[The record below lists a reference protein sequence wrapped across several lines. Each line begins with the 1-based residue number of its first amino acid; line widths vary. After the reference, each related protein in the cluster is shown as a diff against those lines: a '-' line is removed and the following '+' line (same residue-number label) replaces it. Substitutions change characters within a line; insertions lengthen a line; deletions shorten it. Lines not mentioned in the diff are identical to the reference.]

1 MHNIK
6 FIRDNQ
12 ESFDKALEK
21 RNIKGMGIKI
31 LQMDEEIRALK
42 TATQETQATRKLI
55 AKEIGILKANN
66 GDISMQMELSTKT
79 KEEEIMLE
87 KQTKEKEQQLMV
99 LLSSLPNLPM
109 EDVPYG
115 NGEEDNKV
123 VKEVGEKTKFDFIAK
138 EHNELGV
145 GLGMM
150 DFAMSAELSGARFV
164 LLNDDIAKLERAI
177 GHFMLDMQIKNGY
190 TEYSIPVLVNEKALF
205 GAGQLPKFAE
215 DLFKTTDGR
224 YLIPSAEAVLTGLF
238 TGEIIDEELL
248 PIRATALSLCFR
260 SEAGAAGKDTKG
272 MFRQHQFSKVE
283 IVGIVKEGE
292 VEHELNRMVNSA
304 ESVLQALEIPYR
316 VMLLCSN
323 DMGFSAEKTYDIEAW
338 FPGQNRYRE
347 ISSCSSCSDFQAR
360 RMNTRYRKKKEKET
374 KFVQTLNAS
383 GLAVGRTLI
392 AVMENY
398 QTKNGD
404 IIIPHALRDYMKQ
417 DIIKRK
423 NV

>member
-1 MHNIK
+1 MHSIK
-6 FIRDNQ
+6 FIRENQ
-12 ESFDKALEK
+12 DIFDKALKK
-21 RNIKGMGIKI
+21 RNIEGMGEKV
-31 LQMDEEIRALK
+31 LQMDEEIRNLK
-42 TATQETQATRKLI
+42 TKTQEIQAQRKII
-55 AKEIGILKANN
+55 AKEIGALKAK
-66 GDISMQMELSTKT
+66 GVDASKQMELSIKT

-87 KQTKEKEQQLMV
+87 KITKEKEQKLID
-99 LLSSLPNLPM
+99 LLSALPNLPTN
-109 EDVPYG
+109 DVPYG
-115 NGEEDNKV
+115 ECEEENKLI
-123 VKEVGEKTKFDFIAK
+123 KEVGEKMKFDFLPK
-138 EHNELGV
+138 EHNELGIEAK
-145 GLGMM
+145 MM
-150 DFAMSAELSGARFV
+150 DFTMSAELSGARFV
-164 LLNDDIAKLERAI
+164 LLNNDIAKLERAI
-177 GHFMLDMQIKNGY
+177 GNFMLDMQIKNGY
-190 TEYSIPVLVNEKALF
+190 TEYSIPVLVNGKTLY
-205 GAGQLPKFAE
+205 GTGQLPKFEE
-215 DLFKTTDGR
+215 DLFKTIDGR
-224 YLIPSAEAVLTGLF
+224 YLIPSAEVVLTGLF
-238 TGEIIDEELL
+238 TGKIIDEELL

-292 VEHELNRMVNSA
+292 VEEELGRMVSSA
-304 ESVLQALEIPYR
+304 ESILQALKIPYR

-347 ISSCSSCSDFQAR
+347 ISSCSSCGSFQAR
-360 RMNTRYRKKKEKET
+360 RMNTRYRKKGEKET

-398 QTKNGD
+398 QTKDGD
-404 IIIPHALRDYMKQ
+404 IIVPDVLRDYMNQ

>member
-6 FIRDNQ
+6 FIRENQ
-12 ESFDKALEK
+12 DAFEKALKK
-21 RNIKGMGIKI
+21 RNIEGVVVKI
-31 LQMDEEIRALK
+31 LQMDEEIRSLK
-42 TATQETQATRKLI
+42 TKTQEVQAERKLI
-55 AKEIGILKANN
+55 AKEIGELKIKNV
-66 GDISMQMELSTKT
+66 DTSKQMELSTRRKD
-79 KEEEIMLE
+79 EEIMLE
-87 KQTKEKEQQLMV
+87 KTTKEKEQELID

-109 EDVPYG
+109 NDVPYG
-115 NGEEDNKV
+115 NSEEENKV
-123 VKEVGEKTKFDFIAK
+123 VKEFGEKNKFDFSPK
-138 EHNELGV
+138 EHNELGLD
-145 GLGMM
+145 LGMM
-150 DFAMSAELSGARFV
+150 DFTMSAELSGSRFV
-164 LLNDDIAKLERAI
+164 LLNNDIAKLERAI
-177 GHFMLDMQIKNGY
+177 GQFMLDMQIKNGY
-190 TEYSIPVLVNEKALF
+190 TEYSIPVLVNAKSLY
-205 GAGQLPKFAE
+205 GTGQLPKFEE
-215 DLFKTTDGR
+215 DLFTTTDNR
-224 YLIPSAEAVLTGLF
+224 YLIPSAEVVLTGLF

-283 IVGIVKEGE
+283 IVGIVKEGDAE
-292 VEHELNRMVNSA
+292 KELDRMVDSA
-304 ESVLQALEIPYR
+304 ESVLKALKIPYR

-347 ISSCSSCSDFQAR
+347 ISSCSSCNSFQAR
-360 RMNTRYRKKKEKET
+360 RMNTRYRKKGDKET
-374 KFVQTLNAS
+374 KFVHTLNAS

-398 QTKNGD
+398 QTKDGN
-404 IIIPHALRDYMKQ
+404 IIVPEVLRDYMKQ